1 MSRITSIMS
10 TTSSTFPSRNQACS
24 HASTARRRQRT
35 ETPVRTANIS
45 ATRALSFL
53 VLLYLSSEASS
64 TKSNSFY
71 ADAFSNP
78 KCRRAKSSPEAAT
91 ATTRSSS
98 LHPYS
103 TSSSSSSNGIRPQS
117 RLPSFQFMK
126 DRDSDKKREHYND
139 ALLNRIIT
147 GRTSTSSRWRKRT
160 RRAAAALGIQKQH
173 KTEQDYLEEQ
183 EQIYQDFLSARPIVP
198 PPTSTIF
205 RSAEG
210 TMEEKESSID
220 PTPTKNPKLQIITFS
235 KKRKRKLTE
244 EQHARAKLDWAAKYT
259 SIHTLRQS
267 FGRNR
272 NRFWGDYDA
281 QTTRKLYH
289 TLLPRALL
297 GLYEVGL
304 WSPTDLA
311 PLAFEARVA
320 AKKYARERCILPGR
334 VAAMAYDGFRSWRT
348 WGTWSVEGM
357 SWEQVWNKY
366 ETQILEEYMED
377 HSDVDIDDL
386 QEEITA
392 QICLRILERS
402 CITNEAVDKIF
413 LETSEIKDVKRRR
426 HNAERD
432 LAKIKTK
439 LDRDMT
445 EFLESQR
452 QLEVMN
458 EKKSPFYLDVLGS
471 SMSAP
476 MPTIS
481 LSPQNFVW
489 QAINDKEEKDSGK
502 VLDTTDIFLLRMY
515 SKGKKKLNNFFPIIP
530 SGQSSTAML
539 DSEQ

>member
-1 MSRITSIMS
+1 MSK
-10 TTSSTFPSRNQACS
+10 TSSTFPSRNQACS
-24 HASTARRRQRT
+24 HASTARRRQRSQ
-35 ETPVRTANIS
+35 TPVRTANIS

-160 RRAAAALGIQKQH
+160 RRAAAALGIQRQH

-183 EQIYQDFLSARPIVP
+183 EQMYQDFLSARPIVP

-210 TMEEKESSID
+210 AIKEKESSLYSPISSSID
-220 PTPTKNPKLQIITFS
+220 PTPTKKPKLEIITFS

-272 NRFWGDYDA
+272 NKFWGDYDA

-476 MPTIS
+476 MPNIS

-489 QAINDKEEKDSGK
+489 QAINDKEEKDNGK
-502 VLDTTDIFLLRMY
+502 VLDTMDIFLLRMY
-515 SKGKKKLNNFFPIIP
+515 SQGKRKLNNFFPISR
-530 SGQSSTAML
+530 SGQSSTAIL
-539 DSEQ
+539 DSE

>member
-10 TTSSTFPSRNQACS
+10 TTSSTFQSRNQACS
-24 HASTARRRQRT
+24 HANTARRRQRT
-35 ETPVRTANIS
+35 ETPVRTSNIR

-53 VLLYLSSEASS
+53 VLLYLSSEATS

-91 ATTRSSS
+91 TTIRSSS

-160 RRAAAALGIQKQH
+160 KRAAAALGIHKQH

-183 EQIYQDFLSARPIVP
+183 EQMYQDFLSARPIVP

-210 TMEEKESSID
+210 TVEEKESSID
-220 PTPTKNPKLQIITFS
+220 PTPIKNPKLKIITFS

-311 PLAFEARVA
+311 PLAFEARIA

-402 CITNEAVDKIF
+402 CITNEALDKIF

-426 HNAERD
+426 YNAERD

-476 MPTIS
+476 MPNIS
-481 LSPQNFVW
+481 LGPQNFVW
-489 QAINDKEEKDSGK
+489 P
-502 VLDTTDIFLLRMY
+502 F
-515 SKGKKKLNNFFPIIP
+515 
-530 SGQSSTAML
+530 
-539 DSEQ
+539 